1 MRRIMVGFAILL
13 AISSLVPAGA
23 QTLKYEKAKVDSY
36 FAAEAEG
43 EKFYFTNTVDA
54 SVPLGCSDSRVDV
67 KKITQVLFQGFLD
80 LDCALSTPKEVKDY
94 LGRNALDRFFEYD
107 WKQCSS
113 IPQDADHDRS
123 YYSDVTVTPKCVYNG
138 VVFYE
143 CIRYDYL
150 GGPHGSAYV
159 KYVAVNIKEARQ
171 VSANQFFTP
180 QRQKEII
187 KMLANAENIRKYS
200 VDASYYDDEEY
211 SEMLEGM
218 KNYADSYPFAFP
230 EFYIEGGNLFLQF
243 QSYQLGYYA
252 LGQPIFR
259 IPLSVAK

>member
-1 MRRIMVGFAILL
+1 MRRITVAFAILL

-54 SVPLGCSDSRVDV
+54 SVPVGCSDSRVDV

-80 LDCALSTPKEVKDY
+80 LDCALSTPKEVKDF
-94 LGRNALDRFFEYD
+94 LGRNALDRFFEYE
-107 WKQCSS
+107 WKPCSL

-150 GGPHGSAYV
+150 GGPHGSTYV

-180 QRQKEII
+180 QRQKEIV
-187 KMLANAENIRKYS
+187 KMLTTPQNIRKYS